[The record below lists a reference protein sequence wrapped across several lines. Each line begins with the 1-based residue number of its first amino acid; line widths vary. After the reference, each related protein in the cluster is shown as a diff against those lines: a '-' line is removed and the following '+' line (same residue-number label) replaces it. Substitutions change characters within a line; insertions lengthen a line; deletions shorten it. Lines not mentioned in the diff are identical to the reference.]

1 MYKNI
6 VFLFNCSKYRYVLLK
21 ISIDISSFVKFERRW
36 NTSGTTST
44 THWISH
50 WISHSCIRN
59 CNISLVGYEKK
70 CFFPLTSQSVAILEL
85 LELWPFWKIWIDLE
99 DVPSE
104 PKWPEQIHS
113 IKVSA
118 VGGRIIIFYVQ
129 FKRYSS
135 VSNVESASFI
145 KIKSRR
151 GRCSG

>member
-1 MYKNI
+1 M
-6 VFLFNCSKYRYVLLK
+6 
-21 ISIDISSFVKFERRW
+21 
-36 NTSGTTST
+36 
-44 THWISH
+44 
-50 WISHSCIRN
+50 
-59 CNISLVGYEKK
+59 
-70 CFFPLTSQSVAILEL
+70 EL

-104 PKWPEQIHS
+104 SKWPEQIHS

-129 FKRYSS
+129 IKRYSS

-151 GRCSG
+151 GRCGGQTFLVLMGRKTDGPPSYGSRDEPYKPSRYAGMLFLQEKEDGIYITLVLNKMGLSDILILY